1 MFKWSTSEAI
11 FLAVLGGIATNA
23 VCVSGCGINENLN
36 EAQQERDL
44 AARMAWVDKAINV
57 AERHNLAYRVE
68 VEASGKP
75 SIGETIDLYVDSG
88 VSAKVLMIGNAA
100 AAPKEP
106 LPTVTLPPVDED
118 FPTNEETVAT
128 EEPADEP
135 SGEVTGATEDGAAL

>member
-1 MFKWSTSEAI
+1 MFKWSASEVI
-11 FLAVLGGIATNA
+11 FLAILGGIATNA
-23 VCVSGCGINENLN
+23 VCVSGCGINQNLSDS
-36 EAQQERDL
+36 QQDRDL

-75 SIGETIDLYVDSG
+75 SIGETVDLYFDTG

-106 LPTVTLPPVDED
+106 LSTVTLPPVEEED
-118 FPTNEETVAT
+118 LTNEETVAT
-128 EEPADEP
+128 EEPTEGAYSEA
-135 SGEVTGATEDGAAL
+135 TGATEDGAAL